1 MSYRYVNGHLL
12 LCCAPSDEGR
22 INFTDA
28 LWGKTAA
35 ITLPPMG
42 TPKADVLKGTDQL
55 DGIYGL
61 GGNDTIYGFGGGD
74 VLAGAAGNDRI
85 YGGEGADTFFFDG
98 KLNAKTNVDR
108 FMDFNTGEDKIAL
121 SRFSFS
127 KLKASRVL
135 KEDAFHVG
143 KKAHDTSDRI
153 IYDKGTGALYY
164 DPDGTGSAK
173 QIKFAVLANKALLTY
188 VDFAIN

>member
-1 MSYRYVNGHLL
+1 MDSKNDSKSGW
-12 LCCAPSDEGR
+12 
-22 INFTDA
+22 NFAGSVPDA
-28 LWGKTAA
+28 LWGKAAA

-42 TPKADVLKGTDQL
+42 TPRADILKGSDSI

-61 GGNDTIYGFGGGD
+61 GGNDTIYGNGGGD

-85 YGGEGADTFFFDG
+85 YGGAGADTFFFDT

-108 FMDFNTGEDKIAL
+108 IMDFTLGEDKFGL
-121 SRFSFS
+121 SRHIFS

-143 KKAHDTSDRI
+143 KKAHDASDRI

-188 VDFAIN
+188 ADFAVN

>member
-1 MSYRYVNGHLL
+1 MNSKNGSMSAWTFAG
-12 LCCAPSDEGR
+12 AGA
-22 INFTDA
+22 DA

-35 ITLPPMG
+35 ITLPPVG
-42 TPKADVLKGTDQL
+42 TPRADVLKGSDTI

-61 GGNDTIYGFGGGD
+61 GGNDTIYGNGGGD

-85 YGGEGADTFFFDG
+85 YGGSGADTFFFDA

-108 FMDFNTGEDKIAL
+108 IMDFTSGEDKFGL
-121 SRFSFS
+121 SRYIFS
-127 KLKASRVL
+127 KLKVARML

-143 KKAHDTSDRI
+143 KKAHDASDRV

-164 DPDGTGSAK
+164 DPDGTGAAK

-188 VDFAIN
+188 ADFTVN